1 MIIWENVGRKVDM
14 VKVLVLK
21 PSSLTA
27 ERQEIMSTVGKS
39 TKSTP
44 EYKLSVLKNGDEQI
58 KTIC

>member
-1 MIIWENVGRKVDM
+1 M